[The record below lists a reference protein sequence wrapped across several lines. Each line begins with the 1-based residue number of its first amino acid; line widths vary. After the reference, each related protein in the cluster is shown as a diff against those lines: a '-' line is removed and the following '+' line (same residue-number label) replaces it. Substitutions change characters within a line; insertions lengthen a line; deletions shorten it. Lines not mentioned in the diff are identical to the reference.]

1 MKTRRTFESA
11 SIAMFKSASVA
22 MAAAM
27 VIAAPL
33 YAAPDDSAPEQPN
46 RAFEKLD
53 TDRDGFIS
61 RDEAAKRHR
70 FVRALS
76 EADDNRDGRLD
87 REEFVKAQ
95 SVYDRMRAGAYV
107 SDRVITAKVKAALV
121 KNREVSA
128 LAVKVDTHDGT
139 VLLSGFVNTEQ
150 QALRAHEI
158 AASIAGVKSVKSN
171 LVVKS

>member
-1 MKTRRTFESA
+1 MKTRQ
-11 SIAMFKSASVA
+11 ILKPVVI
-22 MAAAM
+22 AAAM
-27 VIAAPL
+27 AIAVPL
-33 YAAPDDSAPEQPN
+33 YAESDGSMPEQAN
-46 RAFEKLD
+46 QAFEKLD

-61 RDEAAKRHR
+61 RDEAAKRYR
-70 FVRALS
+70 FERALS

-95 SVYDRMRAGAYV
+95 SIYDRMRAGTYV
-107 SDRVITAKVKAALV
+107 SDRAITAKVKAALV
-121 KNREVSA
+121 KSRDVSA